1 MGIFFFSFRNPRNGR
16 EKNNEQTFRFHHSWP
31 PPMTYY
37 LRISYLVTLRGEW
50 GRIRVIVSTFRS
62 PRFSSS
68 IEFKRILCFKAWTK
82 EENADTHTHVLE
94 ISPLLRIAVWLFFF
108 LFFLMRNL
116 LCSNLFSIQKFER
129 SQLKKI
135 DKKVCEKYCGAKA
148 EQQILVSL
156 SQLISLYLI
165 PPIVKVEFT
174 F

>member
-1 MGIFFFSFRNPRNGR
+1 
-16 EKNNEQTFRFHHSWP
+16 
-31 PPMTYY
+31 MTYY
-37 LRISYLVTLRGEW
+37 IYAFRTLWHYGVNGAVFASSYQQHFVLRASLR
-50 GRIRVIVSTFRS
+50 RSNSSKFCVS
-62 PRFSSS
+62 
-68 IEFKRILCFKAWTK
+68 KHGQKKKML
-82 EENADTHTHVLE
+82 THTHVLE

-108 LFFLMRNL
+108 SFFFWEIL

-165 PPIVKVEFT
+165 PPLLKWNSLFKKFGCDMTINNHSSII
-174 F
+174 

>member
-1 MGIFFFSFRNPRNGR
+1 LWHYGVNGAVFASSC
-16 EKNNEQTFRFHHSWP
+16 QHFA
-31 PPMTYY
+31 
-37 LRISYLVTLRGEW
+37 LRASLRRSNSSEFC
-50 GRIRVIVSTFRS
+50 VS
-62 PRFSSS
+62 
-68 IEFKRILCFKAWTK
+68 KHGQKKKML
-82 EENADTHTHVLE
+82 THTHMFLKYLPYCVLQFGYF
-94 ISPLLRIAVWLFFF
+94 IF

-165 PPIVKVEFT
+165 PPLLKWNSLFKKFGCDMTINNHSSII
-174 F
+174 